1 MTYLNKMGGSIVNEI
16 EVKSILNKHKKRD
29 EWFLGNYTL
38 NPYAGCSIGCIYCY
52 TQGSKYGGNHGFKVA
67 AKSNAV
73 PILKKQ
79 LKNCI
84 RRNERGFIVLG
95 SAADPY
101 PVLEKDLKLT
111 REILGIVKRYRFPI
125 HVLTKSTLILR
136 DIDVLKDINDIAVI
150 PEDLE
155 KLDNGVIIS
164 FSFSTLDEKL
174 AKIIEPGAPSP
185 IERLEAMKQVSDS
198 GFKTGVVNMP
208 TLPFLSDS
216 EEEIE
221 AMVKA
226 ARKYGAHYVLYAGL
240 TLYGDAPET
249 CKTLY
254 FNFLKEYYPD
264 LLPEYENLFKGSIA
278 SSKRYQKDL
287 AIRFR
292 GISNRYGIKNKII

>member
-1 MTYLNKMGGSIVNEI
+1 LVKEI
-16 EVKSILNKHKKRD
+16 KARSLLNKHIKRD

-38 NPYAGCSIGCIYCY
+38 NPYAGCSMGCIYCY
-52 TQGSKYGGNHGFKVA
+52 TRGSKYGGNYGVEVA

-79 LKNCI
+79 LKNII
-84 RRNERGFIVLG
+84 RHNERGFIVLG

-101 PVLEKDLKLT
+101 PTVEKDLKLT
-111 REILGIVKRYRFPI
+111 REILGIIKRYKFPI

-136 DIDVLKDINDIAVI
+136 DIDILKDIKDVAVI

-155 KLDNGVIIS
+155 KKLDNGVIIS
-164 FSFSTLDEKL
+164 FSFSTIDEKL
-174 AKIIEPGAPSP
+174 AKIIEPGASGP
-185 IERLEAMKQVSDS
+185 IERLEAMKEVSDA

-216 EEEIE
+216 EKDIE

-226 ARKYGAHYVLYAGL
+226 AKKYRAHYVLYAGL
-240 TLYGDAPET
+240 TLYGDAPDD

-254 FNFLKEYYPD
+254 FNFLMENYPD
-264 LLPEYENLFKGSIA
+264 LLPEYENLFKGTIA
-278 SSKRYQKDL
+278 ASKRYQKDL
-287 AIRFR
+287 AIKFR
-292 GISNRYGIKNKII
+292 GISNRYSIKNKII